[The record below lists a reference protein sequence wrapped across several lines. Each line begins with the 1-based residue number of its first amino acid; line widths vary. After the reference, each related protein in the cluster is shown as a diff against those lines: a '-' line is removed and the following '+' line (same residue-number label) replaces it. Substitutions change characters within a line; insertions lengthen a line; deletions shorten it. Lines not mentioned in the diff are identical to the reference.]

1 MTDKIILRAIVTI
14 IIVYLR
20 ESKIRILI
28 SDLLDSLCHV
38 RKQKLSNTT
47 CTYWLWIVYSSNHK
61 KEKKR
66 NAGYQT
72 QYLFSGSQNVKAMIE
87 NSYNVQHVC
96 TYYMQPKPLIEQLI
110 ILLKKKMLFWPLFF
124 GKSIQ
129 NTLILSAIV
138 APFTSNQPVF
148 ALLQTG

>member
-20 ESKIRILI
+20 ESKIRLLI

-47 CTYWLWIVYSSNHK
+47 CTYRLWIVYSSNHK

-72 QYLFSGSQNVKAMIE
+72 HYLFSGSQNVKAVIE

-110 ILLKKKMLFWPLFF
+110 ILLKKKCYF
-124 GKSIQ
+124 GLYFLVRVSK
-129 NTLILSAIV
+129 TPWFCL
-138 APFTSNQPVF
+138 P
-148 ALLQTG
+148 

>member
-20 ESKIRILI
+20 ESKIRLLI

-47 CTYWLWIVYSSNHK
+47 CTYRLWIVYSSNHK

-72 QYLFSGSQNVKAMIE
+72 QYLFSGSQNVKAVIE

-110 ILLKKKMLFWPLFF
+110 ILLKKKCYF

>member
-1 MTDKIILRAIVTI
+1 MTDKIILQAIVTI

-20 ESKIRILI
+20 ESKIRLLI

-38 RKQKLSNTT
+38 RKQKSNRT
-47 CTYWLWIVYSSNHK
+47 CAYWLWIVYSSIHK
-61 KEKKR
+61 KEKKG

-72 QYLFSGSQNVKAMIE
+72 QYLCSGSQNVKAVIE

-110 ILLKKKMLFWPLFF
+110 ILLKKKCYF
-124 GKSIQ
+124 GLYFLVRVSK
-129 NTLILSAIV
+129 TPWFCL
-138 APFTSNQPVF
+138 P
-148 ALLQTG
+148 

>member
-1 MTDKIILRAIVTI
+1 
-14 IIVYLR
+14 
-20 ESKIRILI
+20 
-28 SDLLDSLCHV
+28 
-38 RKQKLSNTT
+38 
-47 CTYWLWIVYSSNHK
+47 
-61 KEKKR
+61 
-66 NAGYQT
+66 
-72 QYLFSGSQNVKAMIE
+72 MIE

-110 ILLKKKMLFWPLFF
+110 ILLKKKTLFWPLFF

-138 APFTSNQPVF
+138 APFTSNLPVF

>member
-1 MTDKIILRAIVTI
+1 M
-14 IIVYLR
+14 
-20 ESKIRILI
+20 
-28 SDLLDSLCHV
+28 
-38 RKQKLSNTT
+38 
-47 CTYWLWIVYSSNHK
+47 K
-61 KEKKR
+61 KKKKG

-72 QYLFSGSQNVKAMIE
+72 QYLCSGIQNVKAVIE

-110 ILLKKKMLFWPLFF
+110 TLLKKKMLFWLLFF
-124 GKSIQ
+124 GKGIQ

-138 APFTSNQPVF
+138 APFTANLPVF